1 MANILN
7 TINVDGTT
15 YNAEEY
21 AEMNKVVKKNDE
33 MGKDAFLQLLVA
45 QMKYQDPLDPQD
57 NSDYLAQLAQFSALE
72 QMTNVSDGL
81 QDVSKLVGNIDTSV
95 LVGQLSSMIGQ
106 NISWDSTSRYND
118 ENGNLVVNT
127 TELNG
132 KVTGVRIVDGGTYIV
147 AEDTEGNMHDVE
159 ISKVNDLNCPCKYL
173 QESEKSSTRIYLPS
187 SPLLSVN
194 SVAAK
199 KMPQANGQTF
209 GDALREAQQKVT
221 FSKHAMNRLKERNL
235 DLSEDTLA
243 KLDDT
248 VEKMAQKGAKESL
261 IYLDDIAM
269 VVSVANRKVI
279 TAMDGESA
287 GDNIFTNIDSAAI
300 LK

>member
-1 MANILN
+1 MSDSTILN
-7 TINVDGTT
+7 TITVDGNT
-15 YNAEEY
+15 YDAASYTAAAKAATQTDNS
-21 AEMNKVVKKNDE
+21 VL
-33 MGKDAFLQLLVA
+33 GKDAFLQLLVT

-118 ENGNLVVNT
+118 ESGNLVVNT

-159 ISKVNDLNCPCKYL
+159 ISKVN
-173 QESEKSSTRIYLPS
+173 S
-187 SPLLSVN
+187 
-194 SVAAK
+194 
-199 KMPQANGQTF
+199 
-209 GDALREAQQKVT
+209 
-221 FSKHAMNRLKERNL
+221 
-235 DLSEDTLA
+235 
-243 KLDDT
+243 
-248 VEKMAQKGAKESL
+248 
-261 IYLDDIAM
+261 
-269 VVSVANRKVI
+269 I
-279 TAMDGESA
+279 TEG
-287 GDNIFTNIDSAAI
+287 
-300 LK
+300 